1 MKSIKNIA
9 RAAFYSP
16 YGFLRGPSSITED
29 WINELDKS
37 LETGVIDQFDGGNG
51 ITLYIKKL
59 GWDTDFFG
67 LPIFRIEFSELPD
80 SLEFIHVQLAFSR
93 LREYLGSLFPEYYI
107 FGEVPCEDT
116 AIIAGMSG
124 AGWRL
129 IETRIT
135 CYRDDIQKFDFVSR
149 SKVRSA
155 TEVDIPDLR
164 DSAIEAVN
172 IYDRFHA
179 DDFFTDKESDDFLAM
194 FIENSVRG
202 FADEVLVPADGPANA
217 FLTGNYLVSPPS
229 LINRKIGKMVLSAV
243 TNARKGWYVRL
254 IAELSFRFKEQGLDT
269 VYMTTQATNRA
280 VLKVWHRHGYQ
291 FGKCSH
297 IFSTYVRDI

>member
-1 MKSIKNIA
+1 MKNINNIA

-16 YGFLRGPSSITED
+16 YGFLRGPSLITED
-29 WINELDKS
+29 WINEIDQS
-37 LETGVIDQFDGGNG
+37 LETGVIDRFDGGNG

-59 GWDTDFFG
+59 SWDADFFRI
-67 LPIFRIEFSELPD
+67 PFFRIEFSELP
-80 SLEFIHVQLAFSR
+80 EIIKYPNAQLAFSR
-93 LREYLGSLFPEYYI
+93 LREYLGSLYSEYYI

-116 AIIAGMSG
+116 AVIAGMSG

-135 CYRDDIQKFDFVSR
+135 CYRDDIQKFDYSSR

-155 TEVDIPDLR
+155 TEADIQDLR
-164 DSAIEAVN
+164 NSAIEAVN

-179 DDFFTDKESDDFLAM
+179 DDFFTAKESDDFMAI
-194 FIENSVRG
+194 FIENSVKG

-229 LINRKIGKMVLSAV
+229 LNNRKMGKMVLSAV

-254 IAELSFRFKEQGLDT
+254 IAELSFKFKEQGLDT

-280 VLKVWHRHGYQ
+280 VLKVWHRHGYK

-297 IFSTYVRDI
+297 IFSTYARNI